1 MSNDLVKLT
10 LRIYDSNVIKRL
22 NTFWQSV
29 NRLYPSKNSFYID
42 ILLKGLETLEQETT
56 NAKILLNDNNICTE
70 INKISQT
77 LNLLQKQCKISYK
90 DSFISSRENQVLLI
104 RLYHM
109 LGQLIQ
115 DKGISIDAYNKG
127 IFDNLPENFDET
139 TLSLVEEFKQSGNT
153 ES

>member
-1 MSNDLVKLT
+1 MPNDLVKLT
-10 LRIYDSNVIKRL
+10 LRIYDSGVIKRL
-22 NTFWQSV
+22 NSFWQNVS
-29 NRLYPSKNSFYID
+29 RLYPSKNSFYID
-42 ILLKGLETLEQETT
+42 ILLKGLETLEQETN
-56 NAKILLNDNNICTE
+56 NAKTLLNDNNIGTE
-70 INKISQT
+70 INKISQN

-139 TLSLVEEFKQSGNT
+139 TLSLIEEFKQSGNT

>member
-1 MSNDLVKLT
+1 MPNDLVKLT
-10 LRIYDSNVIKRL
+10 LRIYDSSVIKRL

-29 NRLYPSKNSFYID
+29 SRLYPSKNSFYID

-56 NAKILLNDNNICTE
+56 NTKILLNDNNICTE
-70 INKISQT
+70 INKISQN
-77 LNLLQKQCKISYK
+77 LNLLQKQCKITYK
-90 DSFISSRENQVLLI
+90 DSFISNRENQVLLT

-115 DKGISIDAYNKG
+115 DKGIPIDAYNKG

-139 TLSLVEEFKQSGNT
+139 TLSLMEEFKQSGNT

>member
-1 MSNDLVKLT
+1 MPNDLVKLT
-10 LRIYDSNVIKRL
+10 LRIYDSSVIKRL

-42 ILLKGLETLEQETT
+42 ILLKGLETLEQETN
-56 NAKILLNDNNICTE
+56 NAKTLLNDNNICTE
-70 INKISQT
+70 INKITQN
-77 LNLLQKQCKISYK
+77 LNLLQKQCKITYK
-90 DSFISSRENQVLLI
+90 DSFISNRENQVLLI

-115 DKGISIDAYNKG
+115 DKGMSIDAYNKG

-139 TLSLVEEFKQSGNT
+139 TMSLIEEFKQSGNT

>member
-1 MSNDLVKLT
+1 MPNDLVKLT
-10 LRIYDSNVIKRL
+10 LRIYDSGVIKRL
-22 NTFWQSV
+22 NSFWQNVS
-29 NRLYPSKNSFYID
+29 RLYPSKNSFYID
-42 ILLKGLETLEQETT
+42 ILLKGLETLEQEAN
-56 NAKILLNDNNICTE
+56 NAKTLLNDNNICTE
-70 INKISQT
+70 INKITQN

-139 TLSLVEEFKQSGNT
+139 TLSLIEEFKQSGNT

>member
-1 MSNDLVKLT
+1 MPNDLVKLT
-10 LRIYDSNVIKRL
+10 LRIYDSGVIKRL
-22 NTFWQSV
+22 NSFWQNVS
-29 NRLYPSKNSFYID
+29 RLYPSKNSFYID
-42 ILLKGLETLEQETT
+42 ILLKGLEALEQETN
-56 NAKILLNDNNICTE
+56 NAKTLLNDNNIGTE
-70 INKISQT
+70 INKISQN

-139 TLSLVEEFKQSGNT
+139 TLSLIEEFKQSGNT